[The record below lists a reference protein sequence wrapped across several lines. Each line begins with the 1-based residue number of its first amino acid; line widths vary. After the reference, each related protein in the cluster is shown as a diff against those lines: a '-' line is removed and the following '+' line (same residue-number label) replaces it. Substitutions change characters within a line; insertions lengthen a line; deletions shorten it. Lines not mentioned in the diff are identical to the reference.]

1 MIVSVDDAHI
11 EWRRL
16 AIWGRL
22 KIKSAGLHNPL
33 ISSLTGS
40 AADSDACGS
49 AG

>member
-11 EWRRL
+11 EWRRS

-33 ISSLTGS
+33 IGSLTGS
-40 AADSDACGS
+40 ASDSDVWRS
-49 AG
+49 SE